1 MRLFVLTLG
10 YGRKAVRL
18 LMFRSNSRLWGELHE
33 QAFLRLGGATRVVV
47 LGRAARKQLA
57 ELTARTPLR

>member
-18 LMFRSNSRLWGELHE
+18 LMFRSNSRIWGELHE
-33 QAFLRLGGATRVVV
+33 QAFLRLGGAP
-47 LGRAARKQLA
+47 RAWWC
-57 ELTARTPLR
+57 